1 MKSTKHLLSNK
12 FLLISIAFLSRKYD
26 RIVFNSFYDVRL
38 IIQLYEDITRKEN
51 YSPTLLINTD
61 MSILNKILANQTPK
75 YVKMIIFQNQVSC
88 ILQMQGSHNICE
100 AIFVNY
106 HFIRSSNKSHV
117 VIIYLEKN
125 HEKSQKIRVKG
136 TSIS

>member
-1 MKSTKHLLSNK
+1 
-12 FLLISIAFLSRKYD
+12 
-26 RIVFNSFYDVRL
+26 
-38 IIQLYEDITRKEN
+38 
-51 YSPTLLINTD
+51 

-75 YVKMIIFQNQVSC
+75 YVKMIIYQNQVSC

-106 HFIRSSNKSHV
+106 HFMRSGNKSHV
-117 VIIYLEKN
+117 VIIYMEKN
-125 HEKSQKIRVKG
+125 HEKSQKTRVKG